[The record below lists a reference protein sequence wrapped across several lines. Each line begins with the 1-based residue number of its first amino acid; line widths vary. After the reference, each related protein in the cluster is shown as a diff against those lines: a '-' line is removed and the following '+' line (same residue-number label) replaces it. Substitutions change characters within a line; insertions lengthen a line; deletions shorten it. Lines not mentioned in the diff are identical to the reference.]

1 MIELEQLVVPDAA
14 ALRSWL
20 ESGPVV
26 GVWLTLAKKGVTDP
40 TSLTYD
46 QAVDEALCFGWIDG
60 QGRSNDQSTYFIR
73 FTPRRSRSI
82 WSRRNVDHVA
92 RLVRE
97 GRMQPAGL
105 AEVER
110 AKADGR
116 WDAAYAGPASIEMAD
131 DLAAAL
137 AADAAAS
144 AIFDVLTRQ
153 NRFTILYRLNE
164 AKKPE
169 TRRRRLEQFVTMLAA
184 GETPYPQKKRM
195 PQPGALE

>member
-26 GVWLTLAKKGVTDP
+26 GVWLTLARKGVTDP

-60 QGRSNDQSTYFIR
+60 QGRSNDASTYFIR

-144 AIFDVLTRQ
+144 AMFDVLTRQ

-195 PQPGALE
+195 PEPDAPE